1 MFRVQFPIMIFNV
14 SFHLVVLQHRQITS
28 FENVPMVTRII
39 QFDQNL
45 G

>member
-14 SFHLVVLQHRQITS
+14 SLHLAVLQHRQVTS
-28 FENVPMVTRII
+28 FENAPMVTRII